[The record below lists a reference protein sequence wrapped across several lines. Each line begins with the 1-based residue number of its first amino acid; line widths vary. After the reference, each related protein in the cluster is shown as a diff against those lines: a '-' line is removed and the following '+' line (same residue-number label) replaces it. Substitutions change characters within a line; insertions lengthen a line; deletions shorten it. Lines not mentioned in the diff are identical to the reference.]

1 MARLMCQ
8 LSSPIDTL
16 EAIFD
21 FYLRDF
27 KLSEAYTPINQH
39 NTYNPLYSK
48 NPPNNRRISV
58 KFNLCFSIYLNQNL
72 SDVPHLLIDVQCLNG
87 DDTS

>member
-39 NTYNPLYSK
+39 NTYNPLYYK
-48 NPPNNRRISV
+48 KILRIIGGYMS
-58 KFNLCFSIYLNQNL
+58 NLIFVFRFI
-72 SDVPHLLIDVQCLNG
+72 
-87 DDTS
+87 